1 MRIFAWLITA
11 TLLLA
16 HDVCGYEAR
25 DFAFLLSAHA
35 SADGSTIVITWP
47 RQNVRSIT
55 VQRKLVSEKQWSASI
70 AHLPGDATN
79 FEDSDIH
86 KGIAYEYQFTGPLR
100 EDGDR
105 TAYGYICAGIE
116 VPAIERRGK
125 IALIVDDRFSD
136 ALAEEFDRLR
146 EDLVG
151 DGWTVVRHD
160 VSANPTPQS
169 VKALIKG
176 DWEADRAN
184 MRAVF
189 LIGHVPVPYSGL
201 MNPDMHPEHLG
212 AWPADVYYGEMD
224 GLWTDET
231 VTKVDAQFDANNNV
245 PGDGKFDQS
254 EIPGE
259 VELEVG
265 RVDMWDLPAF
275 DPRTE
280 VEMLRNY
287 LNRNHAF
294 RHGLL
299 RAPARGLIHDN
310 FGIVQ
315 DDAPA
320 ADAWRAFPALFGADG
335 WSEVGAG
342 EFFPT
347 LQSEP
352 YLFAFGAGGGDRD
365 KADGVG
371 STKDSAAMNPKA
383 VFFLLHG
390 SYFGDWN
397 TTDNF
402 LRAALASDGYGLVS
416 IWSSLPHWYFH
427 HLAMGETFGFATR
440 LVQNNREGV
449 YRNDPDY
456 SIGQAHISMMGD
468 PTLRLFIV
476 PPPLNVRAVD
486 GRIEWDS
493 EDEVEGYNVYRADN
507 FEKVNDGLIKRTSF
521 EVENG
526 TYLVKAVALQ
536 RTGSGTFWNLSQGV
550 VVQVENSTTILH
562 PRLTASGEFAFE
574 GRGFAERDYR
584 VESRSPEG
592 SWRLRENGR
601 SGADGVVSYMQHLE
615 ETAEFF
621 RVVWE

>member
-151 DGWTVVRHD
+151 DGWTVLRHD

-245 PGDGKFDQS
+245 PGDGKLDQS
-254 EIPGE
+254 EIPAKWSWKLGASICGICRR
-259 VELEVG
+259 LS
-265 RVDMWDLPAF
+265 RA
-275 DPRTE
+275 RK
-280 VEMLRNY
+280 
-287 LNRNHAF
+287 LNC
-294 RHGLL
+294 
-299 RAPARGLIHDN
+299 
-310 FGIVQ
+310 FGI
-315 DDAPA
+315 
-320 ADAWRAFPALFGADG
+320 
-335 WSEVGAG
+335 
-342 EFFPT
+342 
-347 LQSEP
+347 
-352 YLFAFGAGGGDRD
+352 
-365 KADGVG
+365 
-371 STKDSAAMNPKA
+371 
-383 VFFLLHG
+383 
-390 SYFGDWN
+390 
-397 TTDNF
+397 
-402 LRAALASDGYGLVS
+402 
-416 IWSSLPHWYFH
+416 I
-427 HLAMGETFGFATR
+427 
-440 LVQNNREGV
+440 
-449 YRNDPDY
+449 
-456 SIGQAHISMMGD
+456 
-468 PTLRLFIV
+468 
-476 PPPLNVRAVD
+476 
-486 GRIEWDS
+486 
-493 EDEVEGYNVYRADN
+493 
-507 FEKVNDGLIKRTSF
+507 
-521 EVENG
+521 
-526 TYLVKAVALQ
+526 
-536 RTGSGTFWNLSQGV
+536 
-550 VVQVENSTTILH
+550 
-562 PRLTASGEFAFE
+562 
-574 GRGFAERDYR
+574 
-584 VESRSPEG
+584 
-592 SWRLRENGR
+592 
-601 SGADGVVSYMQHLE
+601 
-615 ETAEFF
+615 
-621 RVVWE
+621 